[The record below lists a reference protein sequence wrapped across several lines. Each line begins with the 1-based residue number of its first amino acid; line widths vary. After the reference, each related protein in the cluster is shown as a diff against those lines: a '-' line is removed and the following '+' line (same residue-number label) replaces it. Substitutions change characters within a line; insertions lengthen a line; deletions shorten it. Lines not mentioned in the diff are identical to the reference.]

1 MAKDPK
7 LELIRRVPLFS
18 GCNAGDV
25 EWIGGL
31 ADEVD
36 IAADHVIFREGATAH
51 EFIIVVDGALRIE
64 RHGSVINRLGPGD
77 FAGEIALVDGGPRTA
92 TVIADVPSRVLVIGH
107 REFHSLLTRRPSIEL
122 EVLHALAARIRHLE
136 PEAVF

>member
-7 LELIRRVPLFS
+7 LDLISRVPLFS

-25 EWIGGL
+25 EWIGRL

-36 IAADHVIFREGATAH
+36 IAADHVIFREGTTAH
-51 EFIIVVDGALRIE
+51 EFIIVVDGALRVE

-107 REFHSLLTRRPSIEL
+107 REFHSLLKRRPSIEIQ
-122 EVLHALAARIRHLE
+122 VLHALATRIRHLE

>member
-1 MAKDPK
+1 MTKDPK
-7 LELIRRVPLFS
+7 LDLISRVPLFS

-25 EWIGGL
+25 EWIGRL

-36 IAADHVIFREGATAH
+36 IAADHVIFREGTTAH

-107 REFHSLLTRRPSIEL
+107 GEFHSLLARRPSIEIQ
-122 EVLHALAARIRHLE
+122 VLQALAARIRHLE